1 MDSMDSAENV
11 ENRFVAC
18 CQSLEEKL
26 GAKLVICQFPIGG
39 PQGIEGV
46 VDLVEKKACYF
57 QKGDHSENY
66 QVKEIPVHLQEKVQ
80 IYRQN
85 LLEEIALYI
94 SEKELGEELGLKF
107 LEGQSVSS
115 QEIKELIRKMVISG
129 RYFAVFC
136 GSAYKH
142 VGINLLLDGVV
153 NYLPS
158 PRDQEQIT
166 VFSGKKE
173 EKIST
178 LNCSFS
184 LGLAFKIMNLP
195 FAKLTFVRVY
205 CGKFLPGSYIYNI
218 NKGEKERVT
227 RLVRM
232 HADKQEEVSEVK
244 MGDIVAIIGL
254 AHTATGHTL
263 CSEKKEILLEQIS
276 FTEPVISLA
285 IEPRTKK
292 EHDLLSK
299 GLKSLSEEDPTFRS
313 DYNSE
318 TGQMIISGMG
328 ELHLEVL
335 VERLKSEFKVE
346 AKVGKPQVA
355 YREAFKEEF
364 ELDQEGNKIRK
375 KIFVNYLH
383 KKQTGGAGQ
392 RAEVDIEFEANPDGG
407 ELEFVDALKG
417 EGIPGV

>member
-1 MDSMDSAENV
+1 MDSMDGAENV

-39 PQGIEGV
+39 SQGIEGV

-57 QKGDHSENY
+57 QKEDHSENY
-66 QVKEIPVHLQEKVQ
+66 QVKEIPTHLQEKVQ

-85 LLEEIALYI
+85 LLEKIALYV
-94 SEKELGEELGLKF
+94 SEKELGEELGLRF

-142 VGINLLLDGVV
+142 VGVNLLLDGIVD
-153 NYLPS
+153 YLPS
-158 PRDQEQIT
+158 PRDREQIT
-166 VFSGKKE
+166 IFSGEKE

-178 LNCSFS
+178 LNYPCS

-195 FAKLTFVRVY
+195 FAKLTFIRVY
-205 CGKFLPGSYIYNI
+205 CGKFSPSSYVYNI

-244 MGDIVAIIGL
+244 TGDIVAMIGL

-263 CSEKKEILLEQIS
+263 CSEKKKILLEQIS

-285 IEPRTKK
+285 IE
-292 EHDLLSK
+292 
-299 GLKSLSEEDPTFRS
+299 
-313 DYNSE
+313 
-318 TGQMIISGMG
+318 
-328 ELHLEVL
+328 
-335 VERLKSEFKVE
+335 
-346 AKVGKPQVA
+346 
-355 YREAFKEEF
+355 
-364 ELDQEGNKIRK
+364 
-375 KIFVNYLH
+375 
-383 KKQTGGAGQ
+383 
-392 RAEVDIEFEANPDGG
+392 
-407 ELEFVDALKG
+407 
-417 EGIPGV
+417 